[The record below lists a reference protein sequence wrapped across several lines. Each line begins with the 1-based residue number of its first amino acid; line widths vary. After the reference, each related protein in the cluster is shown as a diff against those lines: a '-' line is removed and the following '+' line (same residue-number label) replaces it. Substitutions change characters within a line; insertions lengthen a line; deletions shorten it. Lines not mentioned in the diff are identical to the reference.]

1 MIPGTFQD
9 SQENVMAGS
18 GSYCGGEHL
27 AFCLGPLLHRVVK
40 ASLQVQIV
48 QVNQK
53 NQWRQG
59 SQGAKLG
66 LSGSKCGSH
75 ESLGLLRHGVEE
87 ALRLIQ
93 VLASTEMESVIAT
106 CDALS
111 ARHRLKLRLLEVLH
125 PYQLSAGLYPHFTEK
140 KPKAQRTK

>member
-1 MIPGTFQD
+1 MGDFT
-9 SQENVMAGS
+9 AGS

-27 AFCLGPLLHRVVK
+27 VLLHGVVK
-40 ASLQVQIV
+40 ASLQVQVV

-66 LSGSKCGSH
+66 LSGRKCGSQ

-87 ALRLIQ
+87 ALSLIQ
-93 VLASTEMESVIAT
+93 VLASTEMESVTA
-106 CDALS
+106 C
-111 ARHRLKLRLLEVLH
+111 VL
-125 PYQLSAGLYPHFTEK
+125 PSVPGTA
-140 KPKAQRTK
+140 